1 MRYSIIFSTCLFFIL
16 SGCNKDKFDTVPEL
30 KFTSVNTT
38 QLTNGGVIQFSLSF
52 TDKEGDISNEIY
64 VEKTSP
70 ECPGEDFSQKYFI
83 SEFPSTK
90 NQKGNIQVSYGYN
103 VNGLQNI
110 SPKCAK
116 DETATFRFALIDKAG
131 NVSDT
136 VFSPLITIVY

>member
-1 MRYSIIFSTCLFFIL
+1 MRYTIIFSTFLFLIL

-38 QLTNGGVIQFSLSF
+38 QLINGGVIQFNLSF

-70 ECPGEDFSQKYFI
+70 ECPDKDFDQTYFI

-90 NQKGNIQVSYGYN
+90 NQKGEIQVSYGYN
-103 VNGLQNI
+103 VDGLQNI
-110 SPKCAK
+110 SPKCGK
-116 DETATFRFALIDKAG
+116 NETATFRFALIDKAG

-136 VFSPLITIVY
+136 VSSPLITIVY